1 LQAQIRVRRNPFA
14 SGYCVGA
21 KPFSTTESV
30 SGVGNWDEGGAN
42 RVALHVAGG
51 ALIGGIGGGSAF
63 GAIGGAAG
71 AYVASSAAKGLADIA
86 KGVDSATGS
95 QLIGNL
101 AANVVA
107 GLGGALVGGTAG
119 AASASNVHLYNQS
132 MDDERQLTGES
143 RSSNPLSQSPL
154 DLILL
159 GIANGLSAVF
169 GMPGEPPT
177 TGTQGVLV
185 NSPSAPPLVTGGNTS
200 GYVPSNATLASGSD
214 QQSTGMLG
222 ENGPQIASKTIWKG
236 DGSERI
242 DVENPN
248 PGQRPG
254 QIHYQDNQGNK
265 YLYDPT
271 TNSFPDAPN
280 SVNKL
285 LNDPSF
291 NAAIQKGLN
300 KYLGGQ

>member
-1 LQAQIRVRRNPFA
+1 V
-14 SGYCVGA
+14 
-21 KPFSTTESV
+21 
-30 SGVGNWDEGGAN
+30 
-42 RVALHVAGG
+42 GG
-51 ALIGGIGGGSAF
+51 ALIGGLGGGSAF
-63 GAIGGAAG
+63 GAVGGAAG

-143 RSSNPLSQSPL
+143 RSSSPFSQSPL
-154 DLILL
+154 DLILQ
-159 GIANGLSAVF
+159 GIANGLGAVL

-200 GYVPSNATLASGSD
+200 GYGAGNATLSSGGDNAEASNSGNSDASLPMGSKSNQFNQPKNPAYQPTRNTPGAVD
-214 QQSTGMLG
+214 GTDYAGHAFDRMQDRGLTPSVIQNTI
-222 ENGPQIASKTIWKG
+222 ENGVPTPSRGGTT
-236 DGSERI
+236 
-242 DVENPN
+242 VF
-248 PGQRPG
+248 
-254 QIHYQDNQGNK
+254 
-265 YLYDPT
+265 YDSVNNVSVV
-271 TNSFPDAPN
+271 TNSEGK
-280 SVNKL
+280 V
-285 LNDPSF
+285 
-291 NAAIQKGLN
+291 ITV
-300 KYLGGQ
+300 KYGK